1 MYLCYIDESGT
12 SSIPGNTSHF
22 VLVGISIPI
31 GSWKTCD
38 GSIRVIKTKYG
49 LEDAEIHTAWILRS
63 YLEQRKIKDFD
74 SLDYA
79 QRITEVQSLRKSELY
94 RLQRSG
100 NLKNY
105 YQTKKNYRETEKYI
119 HLNQAE
125 RKAFI
130 KEIAQ
135 CISGWGFAHLFA
147 ECIDKAYFDP
157 SRTLKTVDEQAFEQL
172 VSRFEQCL
180 RRNKSTIPDY
190 GLLIH
195 DNNQTVAE
203 KHTKLMKKFFQ
214 TGTLWTAINNI
225 IETPLFVD
233 SQLTSM
239 IQIADVCGYSIR
251 KYLENDDHELFD
263 LVFQRADTFNGKVVG
278 VRHFTKSNCS
288 CQICR
293 AHK

>member
-31 GSWKTCD
+31 GTWKTCD
-38 GSIRVIKTKYG
+38 GSIRAIKTRYG

-74 SLDYA
+74 SLDSK
-79 QRITEVQSLRKSELY
+79 QRRSEVQSYRKSELY

-105 YQTKKNYRETEKYI
+105 FQTKKNFRETEKYI

-130 KEIAQ
+130 KEVAQ
-135 CISGWGFAHLFA
+135 CISSWSFAHLFA

-157 SRTLKTVDEQAFEQL
+157 TRTLKTVDEQAFEQI

-195 DNNQTVAE
+195 DNNKTVAE
-203 KHTKLMKKFFQ
+203 KHTKLMKKYFQ
-214 TGTLWTAINNI
+214 TGTLWTAITNI

-251 KYLENDDHELFD
+251 KYLENNEQELFD
-263 LVFQRADTFNGKVVG
+263 LIFQRADTINGKVVG
-278 VRHFTKSNCS
+278 VRHFTKSS
-288 CQICR
+288 CPCKICR
-293 AHK
+293 VHK